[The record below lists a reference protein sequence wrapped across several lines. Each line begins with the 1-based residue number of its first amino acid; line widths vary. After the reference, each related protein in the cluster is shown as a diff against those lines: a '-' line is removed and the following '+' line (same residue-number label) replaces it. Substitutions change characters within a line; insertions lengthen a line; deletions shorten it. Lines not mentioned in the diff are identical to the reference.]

1 MELNLPKGDFKIKN
15 INNIR
20 SIYDIVRGKY
30 VALTPEEWVR

>member
-15 INNIR
+15 VNNIR

-30 VALTPEEWVR
+30 VAHTQEE